1 MLRCSLQK
9 IFTETASPLPAFPSP
24 LPGSLMTMHNCSSKG
39 HKDAD
44 SFYYFIWG
52 WNCGLT
58 WHPVTIPFCLFWL
71 TNGLASPILFIE
83 TPLIKGETEGDF
95 YVTWVLARIFRHY
108 MPFSLPTDMQS
119 LFGKGTERPSPT
131 FLTNNDYYLLDLLC
145 SKRRKIPHV
154 MVSGNAG
161 LI

>member
-9 IFTETASPLPAFPSP
+9 IFTKTASPLPAFPSP
-24 LPGSLMTMHNCSSKG
+24 LPGSLMTMCDCSSKG

-44 SFYYFIWG
+44 SFYYFILG

-58 WHPVTIPFCLFWL
+58 WHPVTIPLCLFWL
-71 TNGLASPILFIE
+71 TNGLASILFIE
-83 TPLIKGETEGDF
+83 TPLIKCETEGDF
-95 YVTWVLARIFRHY
+95 YVIWVLARIFGCY
-108 MPFSLPTDMQS
+108 MLFSLPTDMQS

-131 FLTNNDYYLLDLLC
+131 FLTNNDHHLLDLLC
-145 SKRRKIPHV
+145 PKRRKSPHV
-154 MVSGNAG
+154 MVPGNAD